1 MLIDVTA
8 VVFVID
14 NDPSMRAALEALVSS
29 VQLKVQSFAS
39 PQEFLAAKRP
49 NLPGCLV
56 LDVNF
61 PGTSGLTFQAEIARI
76 GIELPVIF
84 ITRHGDI
91 QMGVQAMKAGAVD
104 FLTKPFC
111 DQHMLDA
118 IHAALERDR
127 DRRRDMALVSDLR
140 EHYAALTARE
150 RQTMRLVAIGYANKR
165 IAYEL
170 DVREVTVKL
179 HRGNVMRKMGAR
191 SLPELVRM
199 ADRLAQFCSN
209 VPADAYPRR
218 SASRPLSPKLMLAAD
233 EHARANG

>member
-14 NDPSMRAALEALVSS
+14 NDPSMRAALEELVRS
-29 VQLKVQSFAS
+29 VNLKVRSFAS
-39 PQEFLAAKRP
+39 PQDFLASKRP
-49 NLPGCLV
+49 NAPGCLV
-56 LDVNF
+56 LDVNA
-61 PGTSGLTFQAEIARI
+61 PGTSGLTLQTEIARI

-118 IHAALERDR
+118 IHAAIKRDQE
-127 DRRRDMALVSDLR
+127 RRRDVALVSDLR
-140 EHYAALTARE
+140 ERYVALTARE

-199 ADRLAQFCSN
+199 ADRLARFCSN
-209 VPADAYPRR
+209 VLPEAYPSR
-218 SASRPLSPKLMLAAD
+218 SASRPLSAQLGLAAD